1 VRRTILVLVAV
12 AALTAPAA
20 LAAPPRHGVLAPG
33 RSLGGLRLG
42 ATPAQVRAAWGSTYG
57 RCRDC
62 RRPTWYFTY
71 RPYKP
76 RGAAVQFRKGRVEG
90 IFTLWAPP
98 GWRTT
103 TGLYIGDN
111 VTHVVSLY
119 GNLPRTDCPGYYALT
134 MPTRGGVTAFYIVN
148 EKVWGFGLFNF
159 LVPPCR

>member
-1 VRRTILVLVAV
+1 VRRILVL
-12 AALTAPAA
+12 AAAFVLVPAA
-20 LAAPPRHGVLAPG
+20 AAAPPRHGLLVPG

-42 ATPAQVRAAWGSTYG
+42 ATPKQVRAAWGSRYG

-71 RPYKP
+71 AVYKP
-76 RGAAVQFRKGRVEG
+76 RGAAVQFRHGRVEG
-90 IFTLWAPP
+90 IFTLWAPR

-103 TGLYIGDN
+103 KGVYIGDN
-111 VTHVVSLY
+111 VTHVTGVY

-148 EKVWGFGLFNF
+148 EKIWGFGLFNF
-159 LVPPCR
+159 LVQPCR